1 MGDSLSESPG
11 RQTDTDDAESLGQ
24 GEKEGAKSWEA
35 KSSAR
40 RTPTTIDSAQ
50 SPPRSLRGRGPGGE
64 CCARRAYHESLCSS
78 DRVCA
83 DGQSGAAMFWRKRS
97 RDRQRSTRRR
107 EAGAERGRG
116 IRGSPC
122 SRACGKRDSPLPPQ
136 VHDMISWFWLRRG
149 LHKDERGRKR
159 VARPKKRRQ
168 GDHLHAAAWARP
180 SSKRATLRPL
190 GLSPDDATRFLR
202 LLPLSSALCMTR
214 SGGPRQ
220 KLRSVRLPSSSCAV
234 QRAVLIPPAELELS
248 HDRVQMRRFAILRH
262 QKEPGPA
269 SRRTPKMTRFT

>member
-1 MGDSLSESPG
+1 MLRPPRIPRKASVGPAARIECA
-11 RQTDTDDAESLGQ
+11 RTDKAAPQCL
-24 GEKEGAKSWEA
+24 EKEVTR
-35 KSSAR
+35 SA
-40 RTPTTIDSAQ
+40 AEHQ
-50 SPPRSLRGRGPGGE
+50 EERGRGRE
-64 CCARRAYHESLCSS
+64 
-78 DRVCA
+78 
-83 DGQSGAAMFWRKRS
+83 
-97 RDRQRSTRRR
+97 RDW
-107 EAGAERGRG
+107 G
-116 IRGSPC
+116 IRGSPR
-122 SRACGKRDSPLPPQ
+122 SRACGKRDSPLPTQ
-136 VHDMISWFWLRRG
+136 VHDMISWFWLRRE

-168 GDHLHAAAWARP
+168 GDHLHAAAWARS